1 MIAAIVLAAGA
12 SRRFGAQKLL
22 AELHGKPVI
31 RWTVEHMVDSGV
43 DDVIVVLGRDRD
55 KVKDALDGL
64 AVRFVVNENF
74 SAGLSASLRSGVQA
88 LTADTNAA
96 VIALG
101 DQPTIECSVVDTLIE
116 HYRSNGKPIVAPAYH
131 GMRGNPVLFEASLF
145 SELESVRGDF
155 GAREVIARDPLRVAT
170 VCIDCDPPED
180 VDTEEE
186 LERLAEKW
194 EELRH

>member
-31 RWTVEHMVDSGV
+31 RWTVEHMLDAEVN
-43 DDVIVVLGRDRD
+43 DVVVVLGRDRD
-55 KVKDALDGL
+55 KVREALEGL
-64 AVRFVVNENF
+64 DVRFVVNEQF
-74 SAGLSASLRSGVQA
+74 ASGLSASMRTGVQA
-88 LTADTNAA
+88 LTADTKAV

-101 DQPTIECSVVDTLIE
+101 DQPTVGCDVVDTLVE
-116 HYRSNGKPIVAPAYH
+116 RYRQTGKPIVAPDYR
-131 GMRGNPVLFEASLF
+131 GMRGNPVLFDASLF
-145 SELESVRGDF
+145 SELEAVRGDF
-155 GAREVIARDPLRVAT
+155 GAREVIARDPLRVACAC
-170 VCIDCDPPED
+170 VDCDPPED

-194 EELRH
+194 EEARP